1 MQNIYGSADIWGDL
15 LIRGSFSVLGSAS
28 SIDTTSLLVSD
39 TIIALGH
46 SQSGSPIL
54 DEGIMFSRGTG
65 LTQAFIWDESDNTFS
80 LIGTNDDHTV
90 VGSINIDSYSSL
102 RVGGL
107 TTSTLKI
114 TDGAIDGYVLKSD
127 VDGNASW
134 QSNDS
139 IISDTYANLQSLR
152 SSDSL
157 LTGKRYYITD
167 RKIWLDAI
175 GGSTFSS
182 SGLRQQTILDSSA
195 YTGSTLGVWHSL
207 LTPNIGDKAIWAGKL
222 WENVNGLIGSR
233 VGNESLDTEWDLL
246 TSDPL
251 YVEKIFTIEYNFIN
265 DRIGNQSDDRGNIVI
280 VNFDYDD
287 FTLITDWGDESIV
300 GNITIGIF
308 NNVSSSIT
316 GNILYT
322 YIYENVVG
330 YISRNTGGIIANNTC
345 SEIRDN
351 KCTEI
356 FNNNLPGN
364 DIREN
369 VVFSIVNNSN
379 NGDIRNNIGN
389 RIYGNT
395 NNSDIAS
402 NTTTIIWYNSNNGL
416 INNNY
421 GNAISWNSKN
431 GDISGNNA
439 FNSIT
444 YNIPPVVNI
453 LENKSILIW
462 SNENTGDIKYN
473 NCIIEDNG
481 NTGDISYNNVVYG
494 IYNIGTYSNDISY
507 KSCSKYYATI
517 TTNSS
522 TYSIPLNINPTYLTT
537 NITIYSVDA
546 VITARK
552 TDSSKGYYAELKGLF
567 NNTNSNQIG
576 TTDILEKTDFT
587 SATCNFGTASLSY
600 NIFID
605 LFGEPSTDIIW
616 DVSVKLNIM

>member
-1 MQNIYGSADIWGDL
+1 MQNIYGSTDIWGDL

-308 NNVSSSIT
+308 NNVSNSIT
-316 GNILYT
+316 GNILHT

-330 YISRNTGGIIANNTC
+330 SISRNTGGIIANNTC

-421 GNAISWNSKN
+421 GNAISWNSNN

-473 NCIIEDNG
+473 NCIIEDNV

-494 IYNIGTYSNDISY
+494 IYQTGTYSNDISY
-507 KSCSKYYATI
+507 KSCSKYYTI
-517 TTNSS
+517 TTTQSS
-522 TYSIPLNINPTYLTT
+522 TYSIPLNINPTYLTP

-605 LFGEPSTDIIW
+605 LFGESSTDIIW

>member
-114 TDGAIDGYVLKSD
+114 TDGSTDGYVLKSD

-134 QSNDS
+134 QSNDH
-139 IISDTYANLQSLR
+139 IISDTYSNLQSLR

-167 RKIWLDAI
+167 RKIWVDAI

-182 SGLRQQTILDSSA
+182 SGLRQQTILDNSA
-195 YTGSTLGVWHSL
+195 YGTIDLWNPS
-207 LTPNIGDKAIWAGKL
+207 LTPSIGDKVRWGGKL
-222 WENVNGLIGSR
+222 WENVNGLIGSKSD
-233 VGNESLDTEWDLL
+233 NSSLDPEWNLL

-308 NNVSSSIT
+308 NNVSNSIT
-316 GNILYT
+316 GNILHT

-330 YISRNTGGIIANNTC
+330 YISRNTGSVIANNTC

-356 FNNNLPGN
+356 INNNLPGN

-369 VVFSIVNNSN
+369 VVFSMVNNSN
-379 NGDIRNNIGN
+379 NGDIRNNIGY

-395 NNSDIAS
+395 NNNYIAA
-402 NTTTIIWYNSNNGL
+402 NTTTIIWYNSNNGV
-416 INNNY
+416 INNNN
-421 GNAISWNSKN
+421 GNGISWNSNN

-439 FNSIT
+439 FNLIQ
-444 YNIPPVVNI
+444 YNIPPVVSI

-462 SNENTGDIKYN
+462 SNGNTGDIKYN
-473 NCIIEDNG
+473 NCDIGDNV
-481 NTGDISYNNVVYG
+481 NTGDISYNNVSEGVH
-494 IYNIGTYSNDISY
+494 NIGTYSVDISY
-507 KSCSKYYATI
+507 KSCSKYFAT
-517 TTNSS
+517 TTIDSS
-522 TYSIPLNINPTYLTT
+522 TQSMQLGINPTYLTP

-546 VITARK
+546 IITARK

-587 SATCNFGTASLSY
+587 SATCNFGTASLST

>member
-114 TDGAIDGYVLKSD
+114 TDGATDGYILKSD

-134 QSNDS
+134 QSNDH

-157 LTGKRYYITD
+157 LTGYRYYITD
-167 RKIWLDAI
+167 RKIWVDAI

-182 SGLRQQTILDSSA
+182 SALRQQTILDNSA
-195 YTGSTLGVWHSL
+195 YSTINLWNSS
-207 LTPNIGDKAIWAGKL
+207 LTPNIGDKVRWGGKL
-222 WENVNGLIGSR
+222 WENVNGLVGSK
-233 VGNESLDTEWDLL
+233 GDNSSLDTEWDLL

-265 DRIGNQSDDRGNIVI
+265 DRIGNQSDDRGNIVL
-280 VNFDYDD
+280 VNIDYDD
-287 FTLITDWGDESIV
+287 FTLITDWGDENIK

-308 NNVSSSIT
+308 NNVSNSID
-316 GNILYT
+316 GNMLSV

-330 YISRNTGGIIANNTC
+330 YISRNTGGVICNNTC
-345 SEIRDN
+345 SEIVEN
-351 KCTEI
+351 KFQEI
-356 FNNNLPGN
+356 INNNLPGN

-369 VVFSIVNNSN
+369 VVFSVVNNSN
-379 NGDIRNNIGN
+379 NGDIRNNIGY

-395 NNSDIAS
+395 NNNYIAA
-402 NTTTIIWYNSNNGL
+402 NTTTIIWYNSNNGV

-421 GNAISWNSKN
+421 GNSISWNSNN
-431 GDISGNNA
+431 GDISGNNS
-439 FNSIT
+439 FNTIQ
-444 YNIPPVVNI
+444 YNISPVVDI
-453 LENKSILIW
+453 LINKSIFIN
-462 SNENTGDIKYN
+462 SNENTGDIKWN
-473 NCIIEDNG
+473 NCDILNNSNLG
-481 NTGDISYNNVVYG
+481 LISYNNVSEGVH
-494 IYNIGTYSNDISY
+494 NIGTYSVDISY
-507 KSCSKYYATI
+507 KSCSKYFAT
-517 TTNSS
+517 TTIDSS
-522 TYSIPLNINPTYLTT
+522 TQSMQLGINPTYLTP

-567 NNTNSNQIG
+567 NNTNSTQIG

>member
-28 SIDTTSLLVSD
+28 TINTTSLVVSD

-46 SQSGSPIL
+46 SQSGTPIL
-54 DEGIMFSRGTG
+54 DEGIMFTRGTG
-65 LTQAFIWDESDNTFS
+65 LTQAFIWDESDDTFA
-80 LIGTNDDHTV
+80 LVGTNDDHTV
-90 VGSINIDSYSSL
+90 VGTINIDSYSNL

-114 TDGAIDGYVLKSD
+114 TDGATDGYILKSD

-134 QSNDS
+134 QSNDH

-157 LTGKRYYITD
+157 LTGYRYYITD
-167 RKIWLDAI
+167 RKIWVDAI

-182 SGLRQQTILDSSA
+182 SALRQQTILDNSA
-195 YTGSTLGVWHSL
+195 YSTINLWNSS
-207 LTPNIGDKAIWAGKL
+207 LTPNIGDKVRWGGKL
-222 WENVNGLIGSR
+222 WENVNGLVGSKYDFW
-233 VGNESLDTEWDLL
+233 SLDTEWNLL

-265 DRIGNQSDDRGNIVI
+265 DKIGSQSDDRGNIVL
-280 VNFDYDD
+280 VNIDYDD
-287 FTLITDWGDESIV
+287 FTLITDWGDENIK

-308 NNVSSSIT
+308 NNVCNLIQ
-316 GNILYT
+316 GNTLYT

-330 YISRNTGGIIANNTC
+330 TIFGNRGGIICNNTC
-345 SEIRDN
+345 SEISQN
-351 KCTEI
+351 ECI
-356 FNNNLPGN
+356 SIINNNIA
-364 DIREN
+364 DSIREN
-369 VVFSIVNNSN
+369 MVTDIVNNSN
-379 NGDIRNNIGN
+379 NGYIRYNTGH

-395 NNSDIAS
+395 NNNDIIG
-402 NTTTIIWYNSNNGL
+402 NNTTIIWYNSNNGG
-416 INNNY
+416 IGNNN
-421 GNAISWNSKN
+421 GNGISFNSNN

-439 FNSIT
+439 FNTIQ
-444 YNIPPVVNI
+444 YNIPPVVDI
-453 LENKSILIW
+453 LKNKSILIN
-462 SNENTGDIKYN
+462 S
-473 NCIIEDNG
+473 NG
-481 NTGDISYNNVVYG
+481 NTGDIKWNNCDILDNSNLGLISYNNVSEGVH
-494 IYNIGTYSNDISY
+494 NIGTYSNDISY
-507 KSCSKYYATI
+507 KSCSKYYI
-517 TTNSS
+517 TTTTQSS
-522 TYSIPLNINPTYLTT
+522 TYSIPLNIDPTYLTP

-567 NNTNSNQIG
+567 NNTNSSQIG

-587 SATCNFGTASLSY
+587 SVTCNFGTASLST
-600 NIFID
+600 NIYID